1 MTVGERMREQRMK
14 LDLKPKDIAEKIGKS
29 VSTYY
34 RYETGEIEKLTIS
47 KMCEIAS
54 LLKVSPI
61 YLLLGLNSDSA
72 DSATQSSDLN
82 NCIIMVFS
90 KQLKKLRN
98 AYEMSTSD
106 LCKRLKDHSGIS
118 VSEKDIENWE
128 NGIQSP
134 EIISLV
140 SIADIFKVSP
150 NYLLGLEN
158 YTKFSK
164 PSVKKIREHSAR
176 WLKKNIASLI
186 SSNSM
191 PRDELAERTGIP
203 LSKIE
208 AYATGDVYSVNPDDV
223 VLIAKAYD
231 IPYLDIL
238 YEKDTTGIINK
249 LTYLNAVDIK
259 LLEAYIDD
267 LLSKK

>member
-1 MTVGERMREQRMK
+1 MTIGERMREQRIK
-14 LDLKPKDIAEKIGKS
+14 LDIKPKDIADKIGKS

-47 KMCEIAS
+47 KMCEIAG
-54 LLKVSPI
+54 LLDVSPI
-61 YLLLGLNSDSA
+61 YLLLGLNSDSV
-72 DSATQSSDLN
+72 DTLSNTSDFN
-82 NCIIMVFS
+82 NCIIMAFS
-90 KQLKKLRN
+90 KQLKKLRS
-98 AYEMSTSD
+98 AYNMSIKE
-106 LCKRLKDHSGIS
+106 LCERLKKHSGIN

-150 NYLLGLEN
+150 NYLLGIN
-158 YTKFSK
+158 YFSDFK
-164 PSVKKIREHSAR
+164 KTSVNKVKEYSAR
-176 WLKKNIASLI
+176 WLKENISSLI

-191 PRDELAERTGIP
+191 PKNILAQKTGIP

-208 AYATGDVYSVNPDDV
+208 AYSTGDVYSVNPDDV
-223 VLIAKAYD
+223 ILIAKAYD

-249 LTYLNAVDIK
+249 LVYLNAVDIK
-259 LLEAYIDD
+259 LLEEYIDE
-267 LLSKK
+267 LLSNK

>member
-1 MTVGERMREQRMK
+1 MTIGERMREQRIK
-14 LDLKPKDIAEKIGKS
+14 LDIKPKDIADKIGKS

-47 KMCEIAS
+47 KMCEIAG
-54 LLKVSPI
+54 LLDVSPI
-61 YLLLGLNSDSA
+61 YLLLGLNSDSV
-72 DSATQSSDLN
+72 DTLSNTSDFN
-82 NCIIMVFS
+82 NCIIMAFS
-90 KQLKKLRN
+90 KQLKKLRS
-98 AYEMSTSD
+98 AYNMSIKE
-106 LCKRLKDHSGIS
+106 LCERLKKHSGIN

-150 NYLLGLEN
+150 NYLLGIN
-158 YTKFSK
+158 YFSDFK
-164 PSVKKIREHSAR
+164 KTNVNKVKEYSAR
-176 WLKKNIASLI
+176 WLRENISSLI

-191 PRDELAERTGIP
+191 PKNILAQKTGIP

-208 AYATGDVYSVNPDDV
+208 AYSTGDVYSVNPDDV

-249 LTYLNAVDIK
+249 LVYLNAVDIK
-259 LLEAYIDD
+259 LLEE
-267 LLSKK
+267 